1 MRGVRGII
9 HTTHYTS
16 DGNFQNLPTFT
27 TEGAFNKVPWELGAS
42 GVDER
47 ARARARLGWGS
58 GLGGG
63 GLSGV
68 RMNVFPRRGGTG
80 GRAGTWHV
88 LRIKERSGSNTASG

>member
-1 MRGVRGII
+1 MGVVRGVRGII

-47 ARARARLGWGS
+47 ARAHARLGWSIRCPDECVSAAWRDG
-58 GLGGG
+58 
-63 GLSGV
+63 
-68 RMNVFPRRGGTG
+68 RAG
-80 GRAGTWHV
+80 GRARGMYY
-88 LRIKERSGSNTASG
+88 ASKKGQAQTQRRAKG